1 MFVAYTY
8 EDWLAA
14 PEDKRDLI
22 KKIIGDYK
30 ASHDFTHA
38 LIAQQY
44 FASENTE
51 IKNKYIVK
59 LDSYESE
66 VAAIDPETGK
76 PLLDPETGKPIT
88 EKRLVKNEKK
98 VAGTR
103 LTSGFFFRFVTQQN
117 QHLLANGVTLKDAK
131 AKKML
136 GRAFDT
142 TLSCMG
148 EHALVDGVVWGF
160 WNKDHL
166 EEIRAAVDGRS
177 GAVALVSEED
187 STPRVLIQFWQLSDK
202 KPQFVRVFTPE
213 GVTMYRS
220 DDDGQLQEHMP
231 MQPYLITRLK
241 DSAGVIGATASGYG
255 ALPVVP
261 LYANPEKRSELTESI
276 KSKIDCFDRIFSG
289 FGDNFDM
296 ADDVYWV
303 LNNFGGNSKDI
314 LEMLH
319 QIHEL
324 RVVANRSDGTGGV
337 STAEPHTFEVPY
349 AARQTALDILKREL
363 YRDYMATDTEALT
376 GGSLTNVAIRA
387 ATKDMNLKDDRYEWE
402 VFAFVQ
408 GVLRLNG
415 IETEDIS
422 FVRQPFENETE
433 TIENIYRA
441 AEDLDRETRLRK
453 NPMVSQ
459 DEIPQIMKNK
469 AAEEATGLA
478 SVKQL
483 QDEIDKANNP
493 TPDDEED
500 EDDGTGPR

>member
-1 MFVAYTY
+1 MFTQHTY

-22 KKIIGDYK
+22 KKIIGEYK
-30 ASHDFTHA
+30 ASRDFSHA

-51 IKNKYIVK
+51 IKSKYIVK
-59 LDSYESE
+59 LDSYETE
-66 VAAIDPETGK
+66 IAVIDPATGK
-76 PLLDPETGKPIT
+76 PLLDPETGKQLTKKQP
-88 EKRLVKNEKK
+88 VKTEKK

-103 LTSGFFFRFVTQQN
+103 LSSGFFFRFVTQQN

-131 AKKML
+131 AKKTL

-142 TLSCMG
+142 TLSRMG

-160 WNKDHL
+160 WNKDHV
-166 EEIRAAVDGRS
+166 EEIRAAVDARS

-187 STPRVLIQFWQLSDK
+187 SAPRVLIQFWQLSDK

-213 GVTMYRS
+213 GVTLYRS
-220 DDDGQLQEHMP
+220 DDDGELQEHKP
-231 MQPYLITRLK
+231 LQPYLRTTTT
-241 DSAGVIGATASGYG
+241 DGAGVISMTGSNYG
-255 ALPVVP
+255 VLPVVP

-324 RVVANRSDGTGGV
+324 RVVANRSDGTGGA

-363 YRDYMATDTEALT
+363 YRDYMATDTETLT

-415 IETEDIS
+415 IETEEIS

-453 NPMVSQ
+453 NPMISQ
-459 DEIPQIMKNK
+459 DEIPKIMKNK
-469 AAEEATGLA
+469 AAEEATGIA
-478 SVKQL
+478 TVKQL
-483 QDEIDKANNP
+483 QEEIDRANNP
-493 TPDDEED
+493 TED
-500 EDDGTGPR
+500 EVDGEGQG